1 MPCAFDAITERRPR
15 QLVSWDLTN
24 PPLVEQCSIND
35 ERRLTAKF
43 EPVNIDPTR
52 VQSREEEMPAALQ
65 RTASLSAKVS
75 TALAAHWR
83 TILSFA
89 MLLVIW
95 EALVRLLGVKLYI
108 LPPPSIVLMT
118 LWTKWATIGTAAWYT
133 AQPMLIGYALAV
145 CIGVALA
152 LSFALS
158 RWIESIVYP
167 QIVFLQIIPKIAI
180 APLFMIWFGYGL
192 TSKVLIV
199 FLLSFFPVV
208 VSAVQAF
215 RSMDPDILD
224 LARITGASPIRT
236 FFKVQVPH
244 ALPTMFTGFKVAAAL
259 ASTAAVVA
267 EFVSSDRGLG
277 YLLVDYTNRFDT
289 PGVFAAIL
297 VLSIMGLAL
306 YAAVEAIERIAI
318 PWHVSQRIDAGIA
331 AAT

>member
-1 MPCAFDAITERRPR
+1 VTT
-15 QLVSWDLTN
+15 STH
-24 PPLVEQCSIND
+24 SND
-35 ERRLTAKF
+35 TSLRARL
-43 EPVNIDPTR
+43 
-52 VQSREEEMPAALQ
+52 AA
-65 RTASLSAKVS
+65 SV
-75 TALAAHWR
+75 AAHWR
-83 TILSFA
+83 TALGFA
-89 MLLVIW
+89 IVLLAWELLVRFFGI
-95 EALVRLLGVKLYI
+95 KLYI
-108 LPPPSIVLMT
+108 LPPPSTVLVT
-118 LWTKWATIGTAAWYT
+118 LWTKRATIGAAAWYT
-133 AQPMLIGYALAV
+133 GQPMLIGYAFAV
-145 CIGVALA
+145 LVGVALA

-158 RWIESIVYP
+158 RLIESIVYP

-215 RSMDPDILD
+215 RSMDPDIRD
-224 LARITGASPIRT
+224 LARVTGASPARM
-236 FFKVQVPH
+236 FFRVQVPH

-259 ASTAAVVA
+259 AATAAVVA

-297 VLSIMGLAL
+297 VLSAMGLVL
-306 YAAVEAIERIAI
+306 YAVVEAIERISI
-318 PWHVSQRIDAGIA
+318 PWHVSQRIDAGMA

>member
-1 MPCAFDAITERRPR
+1 MMSSAR
-15 QLVSWDLTN
+15 
-24 PPLVEQCSIND
+24 
-35 ERRLTAKF
+35 
-43 EPVNIDPTR
+43 
-52 VQSREEEMPAALQ
+52 SRNESVLARAAA
-65 RTASLSAKVS
+65 TIG
-75 TALAAHWR
+75 AHGR
-83 TILSFA
+83 TILSFV

-95 EALVRLLGVKLYI
+95 EVLVRLIGVKLYI
-108 LPPPSIVLMT
+108 LPPPSSVLVT
-118 LWTKWATIGTAAWYT
+118 LWTKWVTIGSAAWYT
-133 AQPMLIGYALAV
+133 AQPMLIGYGFAV
-145 CIGVALA
+145 LIGVALA

-158 RWIESIVYP
+158 RLIESIVYP

-215 RSMDPDILD
+215 RSMDPDIMD
-224 LARITGASPIRT
+224 LARITGASPTRM

-244 ALPTMFTGFKVAAAL
+244 ALPTLFTGFKVAAAL

-306 YAAVEAIERIAI
+306 YAAVEAIERLSI
-318 PWHVSQRIDAGIA
+318 PWHVSQRIETGM
-331 AAT
+331 ATAT

>member
-1 MPCAFDAITERRPR
+1 MSSTQQHNASTRAKLVAI
-15 QLVSWDLTN
+15 V
-24 PPLVEQCSIND
+24 
-35 ERRLTAKF
+35 
-43 EPVNIDPTR
+43 
-52 VQSREEEMPAALQ
+52 
-65 RTASLSAKVS
+65 
-75 TALAAHWR
+75 AAHWR
-83 TILSFA
+83 TVLSFA
-89 MLLVIW
+89 ILMLAW
-95 EALVRLLGVKLYI
+95 EILVRLLGVKLYI
-108 LPPPSIVLMT
+108 LPPPSAVFVT
-118 LWTKWATIGTAAWYT
+118 LWTKWATIRMAAWYT
-133 AQPMLIGYALAV
+133 AQPMLIGYGFAV
-145 CIGVALA
+145 LVGVALA

-158 RWIESIVYP
+158 RLVESIVYP

-215 RSMDPDILD
+215 RSMDPDIRD
-224 LARITGASPIRT
+224 LARITGASPVRM

-297 VLSIMGLAL
+297 VLSVMGLTL
-306 YAAVEAIERIAI
+306 YATVEAIERISI
-318 PWHVSQRIDAGIA
+318 PWHVSQRIDAGM
-331 AAT
+331 ATAT

>member
-1 MPCAFDAITERRPR
+1 MSSTQQTKAGLRGR
-15 QLVSWDLTN
+15 LV
-24 PPLVEQCSIND
+24 
-35 ERRLTAKF
+35 AG
-43 EPVNIDPTR
+43 
-52 VQSREEEMPAALQ
+52 
-65 RTASLSAKVS
+65 LS
-75 TALAAHWR
+75 AHWR
-83 TILSFA
+83 TMLGFA
-89 MLLVIW
+89 IMLLLW
-95 EALVRLLGVKLYI
+95 EALVRVLGIKLYI
-108 LPPPSIVLMT
+108 LPPPSTVLVT
-118 LWTKWATIGTAAWYT
+118 LWTKRATLGTAAWYT
-133 AQPMLIGYALAV
+133 AQPMLIGYGCAV
-145 CIGVALA
+145 LIGVALA

-158 RWIESIVYP
+158 RLIESIVYP

-215 RSMDPDILD
+215 RSMDPDIRD
-224 LARITGASPIRT
+224 LARITGASPLRM
-236 FFKVQVPH
+236 FFRVQVPH

-297 VLSIMGLAL
+297 LLSVMGLTL
-306 YAAVEAIERIAI
+306 YAVVEAIERISI
-318 PWHVSQRIDAGIA
+318 PWHVSQRIDAGM
-331 AAT
+331 ATAT

>member
-1 MPCAFDAITERRPR
+1 MFQAQQRHA
-15 QLVSWDLTN
+15 SAGA
-24 PPLVEQCSIND
+24 
-35 ERRLTAKF
+35 RL
-43 EPVNIDPTR
+43 
-52 VQSREEEMPAALQ
+52 
-65 RTASLSAKVS
+65 
-75 TALAAHWR
+75 LAAAAAHRR
-83 TILSFA
+83 TLLGFA
-89 MLLVIW
+89 ILLVAW
-95 EALVRLLGVKLYI
+95 EGLVRVFGVKLYI
-108 LPPPSIVLMT
+108 LPPPSAVVAT
-118 LWTKWATIGTAAWYT
+118 LAAKWPTIGRAAWYT
-133 AQPMLIGYALAV
+133 AQPMLIGYGFAV
-145 CIGVALA
+145 LVGVALA

-158 RWIESIVYP
+158 RLIESVVYP

-215 RSMDPDILD
+215 RSLDPDIRD
-224 LARITGASPIRT
+224 LARVTGATAART

-259 ASTAAVVA
+259 AATAAVVA

-297 VLSIMGLAL
+297 VLSVMGLAL
-306 YAAVEAIERIAI
+306 YAAVEIVERVSI
-318 PWHVSQRIDAGIA
+318 PWHVSQRIDADM
-331 AAT
+331 ATAT

>member
-1 MPCAFDAITERRPR
+1 MSSTQR
-15 QLVSWDLTN
+15 QNTG
-24 PPLVEQCSIND
+24 I
-35 ERRLTAKF
+35 RAK
-43 EPVNIDPTR
+43 VG
-52 VQSREEEMPAALQ
+52 
-65 RTASLSAKVS
+65 ASL
-75 TALAAHWR
+75 AARSR
-83 TILSFA
+83 TVLSFA
-89 MLLVIW
+89 LLLAGW
-95 EALVRLLGVKLYI
+95 ELLVRLFGVKLYI
-108 LPPPSIVLMT
+108 LPPPSAVIMT
-118 LWTKWATIGTAAWYT
+118 LWTKWTTIGAAAWYT
-133 AQPMLIGYALAV
+133 AQPMLIGYGFAV
-145 CIGVALA
+145 AVGVALA

-158 RWIESIVYP
+158 RLVESIVYP

-199 FLLSFFPVV
+199 FLLCFFPVV

-215 RSMDPDILD
+215 RSMDPDIRD
-224 LARITGASPIRT
+224 LTRITGASPART

-297 VLSIMGLAL
+297 VLSVMGLTL
-306 YAAVEAIERIAI
+306 YGCVEAIERISI
-318 PWHVSQRIDAGIA
+318 PWHVSQRIDAGMGT
-331 AAT
+331 AT

>member
-1 MPCAFDAITERRPR
+1 MPSAPH
-15 QLVSWDLTN
+15 
-24 PPLVEQCSIND
+24 
-35 ERRLTAKF
+35 
-43 EPVNIDPTR
+43 
-52 VQSREEEMPAALQ
+52 
-65 RTASLSAKVS
+65 RTASIRTKVGG
-75 TALAAHWR
+75 AFAAHWR

-89 MLLVIW
+89 LLLVAW
-95 EALVRLLGVKLYI
+95 EGLVRLLGVKLYI
-108 LPPPSIVLMT
+108 LPPPSSVLVT
-118 LWTKWATIGTAAWYT
+118 LWTKWGTIGVAAWYT
-133 AQPMLIGYALAV
+133 AQPMLIGYGFAV
-145 CIGVALA
+145 LVGVALA
-152 LSFALS
+152 LSFAVS
-158 RWIESIVYP
+158 RLIESIVYP

-224 LARITGASPIRT
+224 LARITGASPVRM

-306 YAAVEAIERIAI
+306 YATVEAIERISI
-318 PWHVSQRIDAGIA
+318 PWHVSQRIEAGM
-331 AAT
+331 ATAT